1 MTRQIDAQGLLLR
14 KGALID
20 ASLVKAQVRRPR
32 KPAALA
38 AEPAAEPEAGSVAAP
53 DVPAAPEAPPE
64 AAPRLLVANPL
75 GPEASWAKKG
85 GRRYFGCKAHV
96 GVDLGSN
103 IIRVA
108 HLTTAAVADTT
119 AADALILGDVAA
131 VYADKA
137 YDTKAPRAALTP

>member
-1 MTRQIDAQGLLLR
+1 M
-14 KGALID
+14 
-20 ASLVKAQVRRPR
+20 RPR
-32 KPAALA
+32 KRPWKRRRARRACWWRT
-38 AEPAAEPEAGSVAAP
+38 PVG
-53 DVPAAPEAPPE
+53 
-64 AAPRLLVANPL
+64 PRGEL

-131 VYADKA
+131 VHADKA
-137 YDTKAPRAALTP
+137 YDTKARRAALTP